1 MSIRSNRARLI
12 NYQRQCRGI
21 TDKREVVQRAK
32 EGLGK
37 ETFYQEPLSTY

>member
-12 NYQRQCRGI
+12 NYKSQCREI
-21 TDKREVVQRAK
+21 TDKSEVAQRAK